1 MRPRGWVARS
11 CVDGKLKIKPCN
23 AAIDKAKKSVG
34 TFSFDYC
41 TLKSMG
47 FHLTVFWDLKW
58 ICSTPSLP
66 KDQADLVYRTCGEFF
81 PKAFCVPSCL
91 VLVCWDLCLGSW
103 NHFFL
108 GFDWGLW
115 CCHCK
120 IWLCSSFYLQGQR
133 LTTPSLFLIS
143 LGWCHDAVSP
153 LDSRLYRNGHT
164 SVPKIH
170 GAVCRCRRSTFSCNL
185 VTIFFLHFAFIN
197 YVKTCQEIVEVWG
210 CLSLRVPFLKLF
222 AARRWRRQCKKPVNK
237 WSTIS
242 RKALPV
248 GTMESARNK
257 LQNTKLATTH
267 IDFVLCSLGVRKF
280 GGWCIFAI
288 SYGFWWLGEL
298 GEDHDVSADEKA
310 QASHSRGGFCS
321 FDHTDIPAGAMFCC
335 TVSRQYE
342 GEFSSF
348 LQCVLQVAQVL
359 RDSDSAWSSV

>member
-1 MRPRGWVARS
+1 MLCRSSGGFSMRPRGWVARS

-81 PKAFCVPSCL
+81 PKTFCVPSCL

-108 GFDWGLW
+108 GFDWDLW

-143 LGWCHDAVSP
+143 LSWCHDAVSP

-185 VTIFFLHFAFIN
+185 VTIFFAFCLH
-197 YVKTCQEIVEVWG
+197 KLCQNMPGNCW
-210 CLSLRVPFLKLF
+210 SLRMPFF
-222 AARRWRRQCKKPVNK
+222 AGSFFEAFRSQEVKKTMQKARQQVEYYFSEGVASGWHHG
-237 WSTIS
+237 
-242 RKALPV
+242 V
-248 GTMESARNK
+248 GSK
-257 LQNTKLATTH
+257 
-267 IDFVLCSLGVRKF
+267 
-280 GGWCIFAI
+280 
-288 SYGFWWLGEL
+288 
-298 GEDHDVSADEKA
+298 
-310 QASHSRGGFCS
+310 
-321 FDHTDIPAGAMFCC
+321 
-335 TVSRQYE
+335 
-342 GEFSSF
+342 
-348 LQCVLQVAQVL
+348 
-359 RDSDSAWSSV
+359 